1 MAVTVLERY
10 WGLRQKLEQHM
21 SQPQPKDIALWGF
34 GEVVYRISVLET
46 CQSFARMALSAA
58 DIRAQVAHYQM
69 LDAYIQSLA
78 LERRYGPDRGPDT
91 QKEREAAQN
100 NLGRVVQDYRKR
112 FSSFTPSSPTA
123 YANEV
128 NRLVNTIMPAWLMFR
143 ETFVPIKKLGEEIAL

>member
-21 SQPQPKDIALWGF
+21 CQTQPASIALWGF

-46 CQSFARMALSAA
+46 CQTFTRMALTAA
-58 DIRAQVAHYQM
+58 DTRAQVEHYQM

-91 QKEREAAQN
+91 HKEREAAQN
-100 NLGRVVQDYRKR
+100 NLGRVVLDYRKR
-112 FSSFTPSSPTA
+112 FSSFSPS
-123 YANEV
+123 
-128 NRLVNTIMPAWLMFR
+128 
-143 ETFVPIKKLGEEIAL
+143 